1 MLSSK
6 KIYMGTRPVLFI
18 TIVINFINE
27 KTEVQDGV
35 ESASLDCTHVLK
47 HGKGDGKELFFSL
60 GSTCWHTR
68 LNEGAHRD
76 WKHQFSKARVWR
88 LEVQPF
94 LNVNFSFSSL
104 KLRVW
109 VEVKTFSAFLASV
122 TVTFCL
128 VPMPNLSLSI
138 SLLSCTN
145 FKVSVFLFFF
155 FLIQNSVFKVSI
167 FQSSSQPSDSSKSI
181 N

>member
-1 MLSSK
+1 MERSLRLLPARVSSSMEK
-6 KIYMGTRPVLFI
+6 EMERNYFSAWAQLAGTPVWTRVLAGI
-18 TIVINFINE
+18 
-27 KTEVQDGV
+27 
-35 ESASLDCTHVLK
+35 EST
-47 HGKGDGKELFFSL
+47 
-60 GSTCWHTR
+60 
-68 LNEGAHRD
+68 
-76 WKHQFSKARVWR
+76 FSKARVWR
-88 LEVQPF
+88 LEVQPYFSYF
-94 LNVNFSFSSL
+94 LNVNFSLSSL

-138 SLLSCTN
+138 LLLSCMN
-145 FKVSVFLFFF
+145 FKVSGFFF
-155 FLIQNSVFKVSI
+155 FPIQNSVFKVSI